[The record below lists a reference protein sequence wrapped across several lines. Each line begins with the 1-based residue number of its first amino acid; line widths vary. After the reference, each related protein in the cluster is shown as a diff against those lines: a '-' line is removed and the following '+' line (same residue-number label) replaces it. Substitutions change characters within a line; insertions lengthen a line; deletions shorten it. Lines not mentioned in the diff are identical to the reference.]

1 MLSRSR
7 LLIILG
13 AAAVLATAFWRPGSA
28 GAIHEL
34 VIEFTVQT
42 GEPFSTVT
50 VATEEVEPW
59 LQGASCAIEVDVANN
74 ESVHEDTELIITS
87 GDDVVTVPDVES
99 EPGIVIIQEGELV
112 LGETVVVAV
121 RLGPDGISSGGYS
134 VDFLCPEEPPTSTT
148 TPTTTMST
156 TTTTTTTTV
165 GPVQVLPEI
174 ELPPSQP
181 ETPTVVQPS
190 FAG

>member
-1 MLSRSR
+1 ML
-7 LLIILG
+7 G
-13 AAAVLATAFWRPGSA
+13 VAAVLATVFLRPGSA

-59 LQGASCAIEVDVANN
+59 LQGASCAIEVDSANN

-99 EPGIVIIQEGELV
+99 AHGIVIIQEGELV

-121 RLGPDGISSGGYS
+121 RLGPDGITSGGYS
-134 VDFLCPEEPPTSTT
+134 VDFLCPEQP
-148 TPTTTMST
+148 PTTTAPTTTVTTTTST
-156 TTTTTTTTV
+156 TTTTTV
-165 GPVQVLPEI
+165 APVQVLPET
-174 ELPPSQP
+174 LLQPSQP
-181 ETPTVVQPS
+181 ELATVVQPS
-190 FAG
+190 FTG

>member
-1 MLSRSR
+1 
-7 LLIILG
+7 LLIIVG
-13 AAAVLATAFWRPGSA
+13 VAAVLATVFLRPGSA

-34 VIEFTVQT
+34 VIEFTFQT

-59 LQGASCAIEVDVANN
+59 LRGASCAIEIDSTNN

-99 EPGIVIIQEGELV
+99 APGIVIIQEGELV

-121 RLGPDGISSGGYS
+121 RIGPDGITSGGYS
-134 VDFLCPEEPPTSTT
+134 VDFLCPEAP
-148 TPTTTMST
+148 PTTTAPT
-156 TTTTTTTTV
+156 TTVTTTTTV
-165 GPVQVLPEI
+165 APVQVLPEI
-174 ELPPSQP
+174 QLPPSQP
-181 ETPTVVQPS
+181 EAPTVVQPS
-190 FAG
+190 FTG